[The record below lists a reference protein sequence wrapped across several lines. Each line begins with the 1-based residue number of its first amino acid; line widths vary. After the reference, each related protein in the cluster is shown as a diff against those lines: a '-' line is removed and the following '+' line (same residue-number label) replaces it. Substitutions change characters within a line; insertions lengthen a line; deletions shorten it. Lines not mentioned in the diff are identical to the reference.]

1 MAELEQ
7 TSVEVQ
13 CSDGTFLNILLDATM
28 AEQLR
33 NGQIFLTEENG
44 QIGIQQQD
52 GQICLLEYADQ
63 TDVAVENTGRSFSEA
78 LFFASTNPKYD
89 KRLFIESRVRYMKTT
104 SSEHIVYMNCSELSL
119 QKQTKIL
126 F

>member
-63 TDVAVENTGRSFSEA
+63 TDVAVENTGKSFSEA
-78 LFFASTNPKYD
+78 LILTHNMTKDCSLIYQFSTCKLQAQNVGRTCSVHK
-89 KRLFIESRVRYMKTT
+89 LF
-104 SSEHIVYMNCSELSL
+104 
-119 QKQTKIL
+119 
-126 F
+126 

>member
-63 TDVAVENTGRSFSEA
+63 TDVSVENTGKSFSEV
-78 LFFASTNPKYD
+78 FHTP
-89 KRLFIESRVRYMKTT
+89 
-104 SSEHIVYMNCSELSL
+104 CS
-119 QKQTKIL
+119 
-126 F
+126 

>member
-63 TDVAVENTGRSFSEA
+63 TDVAVENTGKSFPEA
-78 LFFASTNPKYD
+78 LILVSTNPKCD
-89 KRLFIESRVRYMKTT
+89 
-104 SSEHIVYMNCSELSL
+104 
-119 QKQTKIL
+119 KIL
-126 F
+126 FIDLQVEYMKIASAEHLQNMLCT

>member
-1 MAELEQ
+1 MADLEQ

-13 CSDGTFLNILLDATM
+13 CSDGTFLNILLDAAM

-63 TDVAVENTGRSFSEA
+63 TDVAVENTENEPNNSKTIENNQIHIEENNRQGPLKIWTEDFMTFQ
-78 LFFASTNPKYD
+78 FF
-89 KRLFIESRVRYMKTT
+89 
-104 SSEHIVYMNCSELSL
+104 
-119 QKQTKIL
+119 
-126 F
+126 

>member
-1 MAELEQ
+1 
-7 TSVEVQ
+7 
-13 CSDGTFLNILLDATM
+13 M

-63 TDVAVENTGRSFSEA
+63 TDVAVEDTGKSFPEA
-78 LFFASTNPKYD
+78 LILASTNPQYH
-89 KRLFIESRVRYMKTT
+89 KRLFIELTVQ
-104 SSEHIVYMNCSELSL
+104 CSA
-119 QKQTKIL
+119 
-126 F
+126 

>member
-1 MAELEQ
+1 MAEMEQ

-13 CSDGTFLNILLDATM
+13 CSDGTFLNIVLDATM

-52 GQICLLEYADQ
+52 GQICLLEYAEQND
-63 TDVAVENTGRSFSEA
+63 TIVENTENESNNSRTIQDNETRLEENNRLRA
-78 LFFASTNPKYD
+78 L
-89 KRLFIESRVRYMKTT
+89 LGWLI
-104 SSEHIVYMNCSELSL
+104 
-119 QKQTKIL
+119 
-126 F
+126 

>member
-63 TDVAVENTGRSFSEA
+63 TDVAVENTGKSFPEA
-78 LFFASTNPKYD
+78 LILASTNPQYD
-89 KRLFIESRVRYMKTT
+89 KRLFMELPRK
-104 SSEHIVYMNCSELSL
+104 CSAHVLPL
-119 QKQTKIL
+119 
-126 F
+126 